1 MAKKE
6 LEAEISKGKLEI
18 ERLTGVLKGKNVIVS
33 DLRHEVLAKNTLIE
47 SDTERID
54 NLMMELEKA
63 LGKDM
68 MILSVEVTGQD
79 IQDTLDGAES
89 IMVKQLETKGLK
101 DKFIILAV
109 PHTISVQI
117 EK

>member
-18 ERLTGVLKGKNVIVS
+18 ERLTGVLKEKNVIVS
-33 DLRHEVLAKNTLIE
+33 DLRHEVIAKNNLIKL
-47 SDTERID
+47 DTERID
-54 NLMMELEKA
+54 NLMMKLEKA
-63 LGKDM
+63 LRKEIM
-68 MILSVEVTGQD
+68 LLSVQVTGQD

-89 IMVKQLETKGLK
+89 IMEKQLETKGLK
-101 DKFIILAV
+101 DKFIILGI